1 MDDLLSEILTETS
14 ESLESFDAELVKL
27 EQTPNDPDLL
37 GDIFRLIHTIKGT
50 SGFLGLPRLETEA
63 HHGENVLGNF
73 RDGTQDVT
81 PDAVSLILAAL
92 DCIKLVPAGIE
103 ETDHQTV
110 ADQHILSH
118 AFEIRDILDTGRR
131 VHAGQL
137 RADKQDGE
145 HGQHRRR
152 RMTRHAA

>member
-92 DCIKLVPAGIE
+92 DCIKLILTGVEEDRIRPAYS
-103 ETDHQTV
+103 
-110 ADQHILSH
+110 LS
-118 AFEIRDILDTGRR
+118 R
-131 VHAGQL
+131 L
-137 RADKQDGE
+137 RNP
-145 HGQHRRR
+145 RYP
-152 RMTRHAA
+152 